1 MIMVTRTGSDGKAVE
16 DVAMTD
22 VDAPW
27 QWPES
32 VWRAHATRVEGGP
45 PLRPGA
51 WPGDA
56 RVAVALSFDSDHE
69 TSFLR
74 DGVVSPGEL
83 SRGQFGSRVGTPRV
97 LALLADHSIRST
109 FFVPAVTALLHP
121 AEVRDCV
128 EQGHEIAM
136 HGWIHE
142 RNLLLE
148 PAEELD
154 LARRAFEALADVSG
168 TAPVGIRTPSWDFGV
183 GTLAAIRELGLSYDS
198 SLMAD
203 DDPYEIIDQ
212 GVPTG
217 IIELP
222 VEWIRDDA
230 PYFNMDRYSG
240 LRPYIAPAD
249 VLQIWR
255 DEFDAARAAGGIFQL
270 TMHPHVIGHR
280 SRLVI
285 LEQLIDHIDA
295 AGPAWYATHAEVATH
310 VRSAR

>member
-1 MIMVTRTGSDGKAVE
+1 
-16 DVAMTD
+16 
-22 VDAPW
+22 
-27 QWPES
+27 
-32 VWRAHATRVEGGP
+32 
-45 PLRPGA
+45 
-51 WPGDA
+51 
-56 RVAVALSFDSDHE
+56 
-69 TSFLR
+69 
-74 DGVVSPGEL
+74 VVSPGEL

-97 LALLADHSIRST
+97 LALLAEHSIRST
-109 FFVPAVTALLHP
+109 FFVPAVSALLHP
-121 AEVRDCV
+121 AEVDDCV
-128 EQGHEIAM
+128 EHGHEIAM

-154 LARRAFEALADVSG
+154 LARRAFDALEKISG

-183 GTLAAIRELGLSYDS
+183 GTLAAIRELGLIYDS

-203 DDPYEIIDQ
+203 DDPYEIIDR
-212 GVPTG
+212 GEHTG

-240 LRPYIAPAD
+240 LRPYIAPSD

-255 DEFDAARAAGGIFQL
+255 DEFDAACAANGIFQL
-270 TMHPHVIGHR
+270 TMHPHIIGHR

-285 LEQLIDHIDA
+285 LEQLIDHIEA
-295 AGPAWYATHAEVATH
+295 TGSVWYATHAEIAEY
-310 VRSAR
+310 VRDAQR

>member
-1 MIMVTRTGSDGKAVE
+1 MTGPVPE
-16 DVAMTD
+16 
-22 VDAPW
+22 PW

-32 VWRAHATRVEGGP
+32 VWRGHATRVQGGP
-45 PLRPGA
+45 ALRPST
-51 WPGDA
+51 WPGGA
-56 RVAVALSFDSDHE
+56 QVAVALSFDSDHE

-83 SRGQFGSRVGTPRV
+83 SRGDFGSRVGTPRV

-121 AEVRDCV
+121 DEVRDCV
-128 EQGHEIAM
+128 AHGHEIAM

-148 PAEELD
+148 PADELE
-154 LARRAFEALADVSG
+154 LAQRAFAALENVSG
-168 TAPVGIRTPSWDFGV
+168 VAPVGIRTPSWDFGV
-183 GTLAAIRELGLSYDS
+183 GTLAAIRELGLAYDS

-203 DDPYEIIDQ
+203 DDPYEIIDR
-212 GVPTG
+212 GEPTG
-217 IIELP
+217 VIELP

-230 PYFNMDRYSG
+230 PYFNMDRYSA
-240 LRPYIAPAD
+240 LRPTIAPSD
-249 VLQIWR
+249 VLQMWC

-285 LEQLIDHIDA
+285 LEKLIQYINA
-295 AGPAWYATHAEVATH
+295 AGPWYATHAEVAH
-310 VRSAR
+310 YVRSAQ